1 LTLTGNA
8 RMRHL
13 EETGQVRLGDSTTQ
27 VNDMPKRWPAHAK
40 TRPKAYEIPTW
51 AIANAIRRRPDKAKA
66 VVRHV
71 AEPPLPQCEPEAEPA
86 AIRALSSRRRP
97 STHGV
102 LRVGYAVDPASVNDD
117 AAARRRRSLDEHP
130 PSGDS
135 PAHRANYAARGGR
148 R

>member
-1 LTLTGNA
+1 MISSMTAAANRIPPVTSTAWILALTWAGPRQWLVMASAEWGWTVATPYAA
-8 RMRHL
+8 RRDRREGRGTVPD

-71 AEPPLPQCEPEAEPA
+71 A
-86 AIRALSSRRRP
+86 
-97 STHGV
+97 
-102 LRVGYAVDPASVNDD
+102 
-117 AAARRRRSLDEHP
+117 
-130 PSGDS
+130 
-135 PAHRANYAARGGR
+135 
-148 R
+148 